1 MAQPLTDAINALTRY
16 ANETT
21 GASDTTLSDAVETL
35 VEGYGQGGGGS
46 VSQDA
51 EGYIVLPVDGGG
63 GGSDLSLYNIL
74 DGVSVTAGYI
84 TASGT
89 VGEQNPSRLE
99 YTTDEVDVTAY
110 NSTLTIMNAI
120 GHTPTDYQWVA
131 ISAYDSN
138 HSFLSRTVVAENV
151 RHQFVSSPYT
161 VGSTTSFVRVSF
173 RSYGQCALYL
183 TDDPYDIMEKI
194 GALLVGGNS

>member
-63 GGSDLSLYNIL
+63 GSMPLVHCYDVTITEDTLSFSISDTFEYAPTYVAFVP
-74 DGVSVTAGYI
+74 DGEIVTPQSGTNGVISASMFRNGGRS
-84 TASGT
+84 TASGNT
-89 VGEQNPSRLE
+89 NGSSYFDVVYSTGGRDYYTSVGYATTSTTGVTVTISRTNPVLKFIAGQKFKVIVGE
-99 YTTDEVDVTAY
+99 TTDVY
-110 NSTLTIMNAI
+110 
-120 GHTPTDYQWVA
+120 
-131 ISAYDSN
+131 
-138 HSFLSRTVVAENV
+138 R
-151 RHQFVSSPYT
+151 
-161 VGSTTSFVRVSF
+161 
-173 RSYGQCALYL
+173 
-183 TDDPYDIMEKI
+183 
-194 GALLVGGNS
+194 